1 MQGQILDYSIQ
12 TNEGVISGEDG
23 SRYTF
28 AGSEWNDGTP
38 PTRGMRVDFEVRGTD
53 AVGVYRALGG
63 GGGGGGGV
71 DLSTMFSSSGA
82 KSRVVAGVLAIVL
95 GYLGIH
101 KFYLG
106 NSVPGIVHLAVTG
119 AGIFLFIVA
128 AILSAV
134 FYFGFGAVIGGLFGL
149 LGWLAIMAS
158 GVVGL
163 IEGIIYLTKSDEEFE
178 ARYVTQKRPWF

>member
-28 AGSEWNDGTP
+28 AGSAWSDSTP
-38 PTRGMRVDFEVRGTD
+38 PTRGMRVDFEVQGTD

-63 GGGGGGGV
+63 GGDGV
-71 DLSTMFSSSGA
+71 DLSTMFSASGA
-82 KSRVVAGVLAIVL
+82 KSRTVAGVLGIVL
-95 GYLGIH
+95 GSLGVH

-106 NSVPGIVHLAVTG
+106 NTVPGIIHVGVTG
-119 AGIFLFIVA
+119 GGIFLFIVA
-128 AILSAV
+128 AILSAA
-134 FYFGFGAVIGGLFGL
+134 FYGFGIIIGGLFGL
-149 LGWLAIMAS
+149 LGWLAITAS

-163 IEGIIYLTKSDEEFE
+163 VEGIIYLTKSDQEFE